1 VSVYLI
7 TDLDIFDA
15 KLFAEYQRA
24 FPAIVERHSGRY
36 LVRGGE
42 WRVLSGDWDLHRV
55 VVFEFP
61 DQEAMRAT
69 FDDPEYQP
77 MIAIR
82 ERSARSKSF
91 VVEGVSAD

>member
-1 VSVYLI
+1 MSLYLI

-15 KLFAEYQRA
+15 ETFAEYQRA
-24 FPAIVERHSGRY
+24 FPAIVERHGGRY
-36 LVRGGE
+36 LVRGGD
-42 WRVLSGDWDLHRV
+42 WRVLSGEWDLHRI

-61 DQEAMRAT
+61 NHEAMRAT

-77 MIAIR
+77 MVAIR

-91 VVEGVSAD
+91 VVEGVAG